1 MEPLSRYQS
10 LEVISSN
17 HLSTLY
23 KGFSTDTRKN
33 VLIKIVKEQHL
44 SKKTIASMRH
54 EFDLAHSLEIEEIL
68 RPINLE
74 ADGRQPYVVYEY
86 FPCETLRNYLKKKEK
101 FKVGEFLKIA
111 IKLATALVN
120 LNRYQLIHKNINP
133 STILLNHTS
142 EELKLTG
149 LQYTQKN
156 RISNS
161 QKPIV
166 KEMDIELAYISPEQ
180 TGRIN
185 RNVDFQSDLYSLGV
199 VFYEMITG
207 QTPFIVESPYD
218 WFHVHLTKH
227 PPAITDLNEDVPEIL
242 SNIIM
247 KLISKSPID
256 RYKSSYGLR
265 EDLITCLHHYENDRL
280 TSFAIGE
287 KDTFMSVETNN
298 RLFGREEEVNKLLSV
313 CNRTLQ
319 NGETQLMLISGES
332 GTGKTALVDE
342 VLQQFTRKQTFLI
355 QGKFD
360 LLLKQ
365 NPYSAILD
373 AFKMLFKQILTED
386 ETNINKWGRMIED
399 EIGSNLSILLSVL
412 PELKWIVNNE
422 IEEVEMMAV
431 DMSSHFYYLFQKL
444 VRVFAQKNH
453 SLILFLDD
461 LQWADSASIELI
473 EYLLSNQDTHYFLMV
488 GAYRENEIKAEHLLY
503 QTINRLK
510 DQRKVQTISLDVL
523 SYNTVSDWIQSYL
536 SEQKEDVK
544 MLGTTIYR
552 ITQGNPFFIKQLL
565 LSFYENYI
573 LYFNEKSGYWSID
586 ETKLSQASIQDNVVF
601 YLINRLKKL
610 PETTQKLI
618 QIAACIGNQFD
629 LHTVYKVA
637 QQDQLSTS
645 RIIDTVID
653 MGLLLPS
660 HENVDKSE
668 NKQDVSD
675 VSTSTYR
682 FIHDR
687 VQQVIY
693 STMSDKETSTN
704 HLAIGRELICSHD
717 EMTDSELVN
726 IVYHLN
732 LARHLLAEEETIML
746 AKMNVNAGEFAKNT
760 AAYQA
765 ALTYY
770 KVAYELLGEDWENHY
785 DLTFKLL
792 EGLGEA
798 QYINGNFDQSEHTF
812 NTLLK
817 HSKTK
822 IEKLSIYNL
831 KITLYTHVHRVEEAV
846 DAGLAGLQLMNQKFP
861 LKPSKL
867 HIVKEL
873 LFVKLAFVGKQPID
887 LLKLPDM
894 ESEENRLILRT
905 LIQLNA
911 PTYHVDQNLST
922 IFMLKAMRMTI
933 QFGLTELSPLVFNN
947 YALILSAGFHD
958 FKQSFEFGNLAL
970 LYAEENGNIGIKGR
984 VSFVFASFV
993 NHWKNHIK
1001 DNIKY
1006 LEQSQ
1011 KYCIQAGN
1019 IHLAGANSSFLVI
1032 SHFIKGTQLEE
1043 LKNII
1048 QSQKTFIEDI
1058 KYPISAGFMAEMQEW
1073 FDYLTNDKRIEWHF
1087 NKIIDDDSAKIIH
1100 YTMRLHMAYLF
1111 NKNGFANQ
1119 VLKELAS
1126 LVNSRLTLVIAP
1138 EFYFFEALWHLRFIR
1153 LGNNTFFSKR
1163 ESIKKIK
1170 RNLRKLKKYAKMSPE
1185 NYESKKML
1193 VMAELAAIT
1202 NNKQAAEMY
1211 FDKAIQSSEENQFL
1225 QMVALCNEAAGRFYA
1240 ERKKN
1245 KIAGLYFTEAYHS
1258 YLKWG
1263 ATKKAQ
1269 QLSDKYRTYMRDN
1282 EEVKKTLYDQQ
1293 AEHYDLN
1300 AVYKAA
1306 QIISSEMKIEQLLE
1320 KVIHITMENTGATK
1334 GTILFKQ
1341 DEELI
1346 VVAHENYELE
1356 ESMQRGNDFS
1366 ANIVQ
1371 YVNRTGNIVQLDDA
1385 SNIGIFQE
1393 DEYVLKTKGKSIIC
1407 IPIFYYQKLKGIL
1420 YLENDKVTNVFT
1432 NERISFLTLL
1442 STQAA
1447 ISIENAQLYKNLE
1460 DKVSER
1466 TAELQQVNQT
1476 LAEANKHLAQSEEI
1490 RRELLSNISHDLRAP
1505 IASIQG
1511 YMEAILD
1518 GLANTEEKRDEYIRN
1533 SISRIKGL
1541 NVLINDL
1548 FDLTQLESGNLS
1560 FSFDYVPADKLLEN
1574 IKRKFLYEVTR
1585 KNLLLQLELNED
1597 RKLYPLI
1604 EIDIERIGQVFANLI
1619 TNAIK
1624 HTNRG
1629 GIHLKLEIDEQTVL
1643 ISCRDTGGGIADED
1657 LPYIFERNFTIA
1669 NHPSRKGHGLGL
1681 TICKEIIKHHNGEI
1695 WAESEIGKGTTFFIQ
1710 LPVVRVEEE
1719 LVLT

>member
-10 LEVISSN
+10 LEEISSN

-33 VLIKIVKEQHL
+33 VLLKIVKEQHA
-44 SKKTIASMRH
+44 SKKTMASLQH
-54 EFDLAHSLEIEEIL
+54 EYDLVQSIEIEEIL
-68 RPINLE
+68 RPISLE
-74 ADGRQPYVVYEY
+74 VDGRQPYVVYEY

-101 FKVGEFLKIA
+101 LKVDEFLRMA

-120 LNRYQLIHKNINP
+120 LNHYQLLHKNINP

-142 EELKLTG
+142 NALKLTG

-156 RISNS
+156 KISNS

-207 QTPFIVESPYD
+207 QTPFVVESPFD
-218 WFHVHLTKH
+218 WIHAHLTKQ
-227 PPAITDLNEDVPEIL
+227 PPPLTDLNEDVPEIL
-242 SNIIM
+242 SDIIM

-256 RYKSSYGLR
+256 RYKSPYGLR
-265 EDLITCLHHYENDRL
+265 EDLMTCLQHYKNGQL
-280 TSFAIGE
+280 TSFAIGK
-287 KDTFMSVETNN
+287 KDTFMNVETNN
-298 RLFGREEEVNKLLSV
+298 RLFGREEEVSKLLSI

-342 VLQQFTRKQTFLI
+342 TLQQLNRKQTFLI
-355 QGKFD
+355 RGKFD

-365 NPYSAILD
+365 SPYSAILD

-386 ETNINKWGRMIED
+386 ETNINKWGCMIED

-412 PELKWIVNNE
+412 PELKWLVNKE
-422 IEEVEMMAV
+422 IEEMTAV

-461 LQWADSASIELI
+461 LQWADSASLELI
-473 EYLLSNQDTHYFLMV
+473 EYLLSNQDTHYFLMI
-488 GAYRENEIKAEHLLY
+488 GAYRENEIKSEHLLY
-503 QTINRLK
+503 QTISRLK
-510 DQRKVQTISLDVL
+510 DEKKVQTISLDVL
-523 SYNTVSDWIQSYL
+523 SYDTVSDWIQSYL
-536 SEQKEDVK
+536 SEQKEDVRV
-544 MLGTTIYR
+544 LGTTIYR

-637 QQDQLSTS
+637 QQDQLSTG

-660 HENVDKSE
+660 QENVNKSD

-687 VQQVIY
+687 VQQAIY

-704 HLAIGRELICSHD
+704 HLAIGRELIHD
-717 EMTDSELVN
+717 EMTDLQLVN
-726 IVYHLN
+726 VVYHLN
-732 LARHLLAEEETIML
+732 LARHLLPEKETIML

-770 KVAYELLGEDWENHY
+770 MVAYELLGEDWENHY
-785 DLTFKLL
+785 DLTFMLL
-792 EGLGEA
+792 KGLGEA
-798 QYINGNFDQSEHTF
+798 HYLNSNFDQSEHTF
-812 NTLLK
+812 NTLLQ
-817 HSKTK
+817 HSKTEV
-822 IEKLSIYNL
+822 EKLSIYNL

-873 LFVKLAFVGKQPID
+873 LFVKLAFIGKQPID
-887 LLKLPDM
+887 LLKLPEM

-933 QFGLTELSPLVFNN
+933 KFGLTELSPLVFNN

-958 FKQSFEFGNLAL
+958 FKQSYEFGKLAL
-970 LYAEENGNIGIKGR
+970 LYAEEKGNIGIIGR
-984 VSFVFASFV
+984 VSFVFGSFV

-1001 DNIKY
+1001 GNIKY

-1011 KYCIQAGN
+1011 KYCLQAGN

-1032 SHFIKGTQLEE
+1032 SHFIKGTPLEE
-1043 LKNII
+1043 LRNII

-1073 FDYLTNDKRIEWHF
+1073 LDFLSNDKRIEWQF

-1111 NKNGFANQ
+1111 NKDKFANQ
-1119 VLKELAS
+1119 VLKELAP

-1138 EFYFFEALWHLRFIR
+1138 EFYFFEALWLLRFIR
-1153 LGNNTFFSKR
+1153 LGKNTFLSKR

-1170 RNLRKLKKYAKMSPE
+1170 RNLRKLKKYAKLSPE

-1202 NNKQAAEMY
+1202 NNKQAAETY
-1211 FDKAIQSSEENQFL
+1211 FDIAIQSSEENQFL
-1225 QMVALCNEAAGRFYA
+1225 QMVALCNEAAGCYYA

-1245 KIAGLYFTEAYHS
+1245 KIAGLYFTEANNS

-1282 EEVKKTLYDQQ
+1282 VEVNKTLYERR
-1293 AEHYDLN
+1293 AENYDLN
-1300 AVYKAA
+1300 AVYKAV

-1320 KVIHITMENTGATK
+1320 KVIHITMENAGATK

-1341 DEELI
+1341 GEELI
-1346 VVAHENYELE
+1346 VVAHENYGLE
-1356 ESMQRGNDFS
+1356 ESIHRENDFS
-1366 ANIVQ
+1366 PKIVQ

-1393 DEYVLKTKGKSIIC
+1393 DEYVLKTKAKSIIC
-1407 IPIFYYQKLKGIL
+1407 LPIFYYQKLKGIL
-1420 YLENDKVTNVFT
+1420 YLENDRVTNVFSE
-1432 NERISFLTLL
+1432 ERISFLTLL

-1460 DKVSER
+1460 DKVNER
-1466 TAELQQVNQT
+1466 TAELQQVNKT
-1476 LAEANKHLAQSEEI
+1476 LEEANKHLAQSEEI

-1585 KNLLLQLELNED
+1585 KNLSLLLELNED
-1597 RKLYPLI
+1597 LELFPLI
-1604 EIDIERIGQVFANLI
+1604 EIDVERIGQVFVNLI
-1619 TNAIK
+1619 TNAVK
-1624 HTNRG
+1624 HTNSG
-1629 GIHLKLEIDEQTVL
+1629 GIHLKLEIEEQTVL
-1643 ISCRDTGGGIADED
+1643 ISCRDTGLGIANED
-1657 LPYIFERNFTIA
+1657 LPYIFERNFTKA

-1681 TICKEIIKHHNGEI
+1681 AICKEIIKHHNGEI
-1695 WAESEIGKGTTFFIQ
+1695 WAESEIGKGTTIFIQ
-1710 LPVVRVEEE
+1710 LPVVRVDEE
-1719 LVLT
+1719 LVLTLV

>member
-1 MEPLSRYQS
+1 MEPLIMYQS
-10 LEVISSN
+10 LEEITSY

-23 KGFSTDTRKN
+23 KGFSTNTRRN

-44 SKKTIASMRH
+44 SKESIASIQH
-54 EFDLAHSLEIEEIL
+54 EFAIAHSLKINEIL
-68 RPINLE
+68 RPISFE
-74 ADGRQPYVVYEY
+74 ADSRQPYVVYEY
-86 FPCETLRNYLKKKEK
+86 FPCETLRNYLKKKDK
-101 FKVGEFLKIA
+101 LKVDEFLRIA
-111 IKLATALVN
+111 ILLATALVN
-120 LNRYQLIHKNINP
+120 LNRYQLVHKNISP

-142 EELKLTG
+142 NELKLTG

-161 QKPIV
+161 QIPIDNQ
-166 KEMDIELAYISPEQ
+166 MDIELAYISPEQ

-199 VFYEMITG
+199 VFYEMLTG
-207 QTPFIVESPYD
+207 QTPFVVESRFD
-218 WFHVHLTKH
+218 WFHAHLTKQ
-227 PPAITDLNEDVPEIL
+227 PATLTDLNKDVPEIL
-242 SNIIM
+242 SDIIM

-265 EDLITCLHHYENDRL
+265 EDLLTCLQHYENGEL

-287 KDTFMSVETNN
+287 KDAFMSVETNN
-298 RLFGREEEVNKLLSV
+298 RLFGREEEVNKLVSV
-313 CNRTLQ
+313 CNRILH

-355 QGKFD
+355 KGKFD

-365 NPYSAILD
+365 SPYSAILD

-386 ETNINKWGRMIED
+386 ETNINKWGRMIEK

-412 PELKWIVNNE
+412 PELKWLVNNE
-422 IEEVEMMAV
+422 IEEVEMTAV

-453 SLILFLDD
+453 PLILFLDD
-461 LQWADSASIELI
+461 LQWADSASLELI
-473 EYLLSNQDTHYFLMV
+473 EYLLSNQETDYFLLV
-488 GAYRENEIKAEHLLY
+488 GSYRENEISSEHLLH
-503 QTINRLK
+503 QTISRLK
-510 DQRKVQTISLDVL
+510 AESKVQTITLDVL
-523 SYNTVSDWIQSYL
+523 SYDTVCDWIQSYL
-536 SEQKEDVK
+536 SEQKENVK
-544 MLGTTIYR
+544 ILSTTIYR

-573 LYFNEKSGYWSID
+573 LYFNEKNGDWSIN

-610 PETTQKLI
+610 PNTTQKLI

-629 LHTVYKVA
+629 LHTVTKVA
-637 QQDQLSTS
+637 KKDQFSTS
-645 RIIDTVID
+645 RIINTAID

-660 HENVDKSE
+660 HENVEKSDH
-668 NKQDVSD
+668 NI
-675 VSTSTYR
+675 STSTYR

-687 VQQVIY
+687 VQQTIY
-693 STMSDKETSTN
+693 STLSDNEKSTK
-704 HLAIGRELICSHD
+704 HLAIGRELMGSHD
-717 EMTDSELVN
+717 EMTDSQLVN
-726 IVYHLN
+726 VVYHLN
-732 LARHLLAEEETIML
+732 LARHLLPEKETIML
-746 AKMNVNAGEFAKNT
+746 AKININAGEFAKNT

-770 KVAYELLGEDWENHY
+770 EVAYELLGENWENHY
-785 DLTFKLL
+785 NLTFKLL
-792 EGLGEA
+792 KGLGEA
-798 QYINGNFDQSEHTF
+798 QYLNGNFDQSEHTF
-812 NTLLK
+812 NTLLN

-822 IEKLSIYNL
+822 VEKLSIYNL

-846 DAGLAGLQLMNQKFP
+846 DAGLAGLQLMNQKFS

-933 QFGLTELSPLVFNN
+933 QSGLTELSPLVFNN

-958 FKQSFEFGNLAL
+958 FKQSYEFGKLAL

-984 VSFVFASFV
+984 VAFVFASFV

-1001 DNIKY
+1001 DSIKY

-1011 KYCIQAGN
+1011 KYCLQAGN

-1032 SHFIKGTQLEE
+1032 SHFIKGTPLAE

-1048 QSQKTFIEDI
+1048 HAQKTFIEDI

-1073 FDYLTNDKRIEWHF
+1073 LDYLTNDIRIEWHF

-1111 NKNGFANQ
+1111 NKVEFANQ
-1119 VLKELAS
+1119 VLNELAP
-1126 LVNSRLTLVIAP
+1126 LVNNRLTLVIAP
-1138 EFYFFEALWHLRFIR
+1138 EFYFFEALWLMRLIR
-1153 LGNNTFFSKR
+1153 LGKNTFLSKS
-1163 ESIKKIK
+1163 ESIKKIN
-1170 RNLRKLKKYAKMSPE
+1170 RNLRKLKKYAKLSPE

-1202 NNKQAAEMY
+1202 NNQQAAETY
-1211 FDKAIQSSEENQFL
+1211 FDLAIQSSEENQFL
-1225 QMVALCNEAAGRFYA
+1225 QMVALCNEAAGRFYGK
-1240 ERKKN
+1240 RKKN
-1245 KIAGLYFTEAYHS
+1245 KIAGLYLTEAYHS
-1258 YLKWG
+1258 YNKWG
-1263 ATKKAQ
+1263 ASKKAQ
-1269 QLSDKYRTYMRDN
+1269 LLFDKYRTIMHDN
-1282 EEVKKTLYDQQ
+1282 EEDKKTLYDQQ

-1320 KVIHITMENTGATK
+1320 KVIHITMENAGATK

-1346 VVAHENYELE
+1346 VVAHENYEFE
-1356 ESMQRGNDFS
+1356 ESMHRGNDFS
-1366 ANIVQ
+1366 ASIVQ
-1371 YVNRTGNIVQLDDA
+1371 YVNRTGNVVQLDDA

-1393 DEYVLKTKGKSIIC
+1393 DEYVLKTKAKSIIC

-1420 YLENDKVTNVFT
+1420 YLENDKMTNVFT
-1432 NERISFLTLL
+1432 KERISFLTLL

-1447 ISIENAQLYKNLE
+1447 ISIENAQLYKNME
-1460 DKVSER
+1460 NKVKER

-1476 LAEANKHLAQSEEI
+1476 LEEANKDLEQSEEI

-1518 GLANTEEKRDEYIRN
+1518 GLANTVEKRDEYIRN

-1548 FDLTQLESGNLS
+1548 FDLTQLESGNLT

-1574 IKRKFLYEVTR
+1574 MKNKFLYEVTR
-1585 KNLLLQLELNED
+1585 KNLSLQLELNED

-1604 EIDIERIGQVFANLI
+1604 EIDVERIGQVFTNLI
-1619 TNAIK
+1619 TNAVK
-1624 HTNRG
+1624 HTISG
-1629 GIHLKLEIDEQTVL
+1629 GIHLKLEIEEQTVL
-1643 ISCRDTGGGIADED
+1643 ISCRDTGLGIAYED
-1657 LPYIFERNFTIA
+1657 LPYIFERNFTKA

-1681 TICKEIIKHHNGEI
+1681 TICREIIQQHNGEI

>member
-1 MEPLSRYQS
+1 MESLSRYQS
-10 LEVISSN
+10 LEEISSN
-17 HLSTLY
+17 HLYTLY

-33 VLIKIVKEQHL
+33 VLLKIVKEQHV
-44 SKKTIASMRH
+44 SKKTIASIQY
-54 EFDLAHSLEIEEIL
+54 EYDLVQSIEIEEIL
-68 RPINLE
+68 RPISLE
-74 ADGRQPYVVYEY
+74 TDGRQPYVVYEY
-86 FPCETLRNYLKKKEK
+86 FPCETLNTYLKKKEK
-101 FKVGEFLKIA
+101 LKVDEFLRMT

-120 LNRYQLIHKNINP
+120 LNRHQLVHKNINP

-142 EELKLTG
+142 NELKLTG

-156 RISNS
+156 RISNN
-161 QKPIV
+161 QIPID

-185 RNVDFQSDLYSLGV
+185 RNVDFQSDLYTLGV
-199 VFYEMITG
+199 VFYEMLTG
-207 QTPFIVESPYD
+207 QTPFVVESPFD
-218 WFHVHLTKH
+218 WIHAHLTKQ
-227 PPAITDLNEDVPEIL
+227 PPPLIDLNEDVPEIL
-242 SNIIM
+242 TNIIM
-247 KLISKSPID
+247 KLLSKSPID

-265 EDLITCLHHYENDRL
+265 EDLITCLQHYENGQL
-280 TSFAIGE
+280 TSFAIGK
-287 KDTFMSVETNN
+287 KDTFMHIETNN
-298 RLFGREEEVNKLLSV
+298 RLFGREEEVNKLISI
-313 CNRTLQ
+313 CNRTLE

-332 GTGKTALVDE
+332 GTGKTAIVDE
-342 VLQQFTRKQTFLI
+342 VLQELNKKQTFLI
-355 QGKFD
+355 RGKFD

-365 NPYSAILD
+365 SPYSAILD

-386 ETNINKWGRMIED
+386 ETNINKWGRLIED
-399 EIGSNLSILLSVL
+399 EIGSNLTILLSVL
-412 PELKWIVNNE
+412 PELKWLVNKENEE
-422 IEEVEMMAV
+422 IELTAV

-444 VRVFAQKNH
+444 VRVFTQKNH

-461 LQWADSASIELI
+461 LQWADSASLELI
-473 EYLLSNQDTHYFLMV
+473 EYLISNQDTHYFLMI
-488 GAYRENEIKAEHLLY
+488 GAYRENEITSEHLLY
-503 QTINRLK
+503 QTISHLK
-510 DQRKVQTISLDVL
+510 DERKVQTITLDAL
-523 SYNTVSDWIQSYL
+523 SYDIVSDWIQSYL
-536 SEQKEDVK
+536 SEQKEDVRV
-544 MLGTTIYR
+544 LSTTIYR

-565 LSFYENYI
+565 LSFYENNI
-573 LYFNEKSGYWSID
+573 LFFNEKSGNWSID

-610 PETTQKLI
+610 PETTLRLI

-629 LHTVYKVA
+629 LHTVYKIA
-637 QQDQLSTS
+637 KQDQLSTS
-645 RIIDTVID
+645 RIIDTAID
-653 MGLLLPS
+653 MGLLLPA
-660 HENVDKSE
+660 HENVDKRES
-668 NKQDVSD
+668 KQDISD
-675 VSTSTYR
+675 VSTSNYR

-687 VQQVIY
+687 VQQAIY
-693 STMSDKETSTN
+693 STMSNKETSTN
-704 HLAIGRELICSHD
+704 HLAIGRELIQD
-717 EMTDSELVN
+717 EMTESQLVN
-726 IVYHLN
+726 VVYHLN
-732 LARHLLAEEETIML
+732 LARHLLPEKETIML

-765 ALTYY
+765 ALIYY
-770 KVAYELLGEDWENHY
+770 KVAYELLGEDWKNHY
-785 DLTFKLL
+785 DFTFNLL
-792 EGLGEA
+792 KGLGEA
-798 QYINGNFDQSEHTF
+798 QYLNSKFDQSEHTF

-817 HSKTK
+817 HAKTK
-822 IEKLSIYNL
+822 VEKLSIYNL

-846 DAGLAGLQLMNQKFP
+846 EAGLAGLQLMNQKFP
-861 LKPSKL
+861 FKPNKL

-873 LFVKLAFVGKQPID
+873 LFVKIAFALKQPKD
-887 LLKLPDM
+887 LLKLPEM

-933 QFGLTELSPLVFNN
+933 KFGLTEFSPLVFNN

-958 FKQSFEFGNLAL
+958 FKQSYEFGKLAL

-1011 KYCIQAGN
+1011 KYCLQAGN

-1032 SHFIKGTQLEE
+1032 SHFIKGTLLEE

-1048 QSQKTFIEDI
+1048 QLQKTFIEDI

-1073 FDYLTNDKRIEWHF
+1073 LDYLTSDKRIEWQF
-1087 NKIIDDDSAKIIH
+1087 TKIIDDDSAKIIH

-1111 NKNGFANQ
+1111 NKDKFANQ
-1119 VLKELAS
+1119 VLKELAP

-1138 EFYFFEALWHLRFIR
+1138 EFYFFEALWLLKFIR
-1153 LGNNTFFSKR
+1153 LGKTTILSKR
-1163 ESIKKIK
+1163 ESLKKIK
-1170 RNLRKLKKYAKMSPE
+1170 RNIRKLKKYAKLSPE

-1202 NNKQAAEMY
+1202 NNKQTAEAY
-1211 FDKAIQSSEENQFL
+1211 FDIAIQSSEENQFL

-1240 ERKKN
+1240 EQKKN
-1245 KIAGLYFTEAYHS
+1245 KIAGLYFTEAYNS

-1263 ATKKAQ
+1263 GTKKAQ
-1269 QLSDKYRTYMRDN
+1269 HLSDKYRTYMLDN
-1282 EEVKKTLYDQQ
+1282 VEVKKTFYEGR
-1293 AEHYDLN
+1293 AENYDLN

-1320 KVIHITMENTGATK
+1320 KVIHITMENAGATK

-1341 DEELI
+1341 GEELI
-1346 VVAHENYELE
+1346 VVAHENYRLE
-1356 ESMQRGNDFS
+1356 ESVHRDNNFS
-1366 ANIVQ
+1366 PNIVQ

-1393 DEYVLKTKGKSIIC
+1393 DEYVLKTKAKSIIC

-1420 YLENDKVTNVFT
+1420 YLENEKVTNVFSK
-1432 NERISFLTLL
+1432 ERISFLTLL

-1460 DKVSER
+1460 DKVKER
-1466 TAELQQVNQT
+1466 TADLQQVNQT
-1476 LAEANKHLAQSEEI
+1476 LEEANKYLAQSEEI

-1518 GLANTEEKRDEYIRN
+1518 GLANTEAKRDEYIRN

-1560 FSFDYVPADKLLEN
+1560 FNFDYVPADKLLEN
-1574 IKRKFLYEVTR
+1574 IKSKFLYEVTR
-1585 KNLLLQLELNED
+1585 KNLYLQLELNED
-1597 RKLYPLI
+1597 MELFPLI
-1604 EIDIERIGQVFANLI
+1604 EIDVERIGQVFANLI
-1619 TNAIK
+1619 TNAVK
-1624 HTNRG
+1624 HTNSG
-1629 GIHLKLEIDEQTVL
+1629 GIHLKLEIVEQNVI
-1643 ISCRDTGGGIADED
+1643 ISCRDTGLGIAYED
-1657 LPYIFERNFTIA
+1657 LPYIFERNFTKA

-1681 TICKEIIKHHNGEI
+1681 AICKEIIKHHNGEI
-1695 WAESEIGKGTTFFIQ
+1695 WAESEIGKGTTIYIQ